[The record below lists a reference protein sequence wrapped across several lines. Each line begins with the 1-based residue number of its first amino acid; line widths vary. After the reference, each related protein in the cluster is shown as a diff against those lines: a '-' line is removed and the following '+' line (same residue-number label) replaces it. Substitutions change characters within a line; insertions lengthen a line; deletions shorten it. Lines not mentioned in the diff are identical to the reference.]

1 MNQLKINGTVLEVNP
16 IRYTPAGIAILEL
29 TLEHESIVQQAS
41 INQQRQVQLNLSV
54 VAMGDMALL
63 LSDLTLGTQLQVSG
77 FLAPARKN
85 SSKLVLHI
93 QQANR
98 IKDQSLVV

>member
-1 MNQLKINGTVLEVNP
+1 MNQLKIDGTVLEVKP
-16 IRYTPAGIAILEL
+16 VRYTPAGIAVLEL
-29 TLEHESIVQQAS
+29 TLNHESTVQQAT
-41 INQQRQVQLNLSV
+41 NQQRQVQLDLSV

-77 FLAPARKN
+77 FLAPIRKN

-98 IKDQSLVV
+98 INDQSLVV